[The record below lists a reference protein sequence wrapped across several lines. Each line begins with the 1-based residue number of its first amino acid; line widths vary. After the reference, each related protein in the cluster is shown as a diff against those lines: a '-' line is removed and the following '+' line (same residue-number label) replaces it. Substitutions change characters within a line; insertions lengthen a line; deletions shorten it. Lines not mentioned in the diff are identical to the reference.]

1 MGMGHS
7 SVTSLQVLV
16 NVKLVNEFAKRLILL
31 PMQENTTVILLTAEK
46 STSPER
52 VEQAIAGLHLA
63 FRVPVQYI
71 ETDESAEW
79 ENSHS
84 VICTRKPGNLW
95 KAMARATEE
104 MKATFACV
112 LATPVSGSMLGGGMS
127 SRIGKFA
134 CSVIYLNPQSN
145 WCKPQAILMHLGTLS
160 ESRQKLYPVSLLSK
174 AFFAPVNIVGL
185 TSSKSQEDENYLAIY
200 CRQAEEYMAKKGV
213 SASRKEQQIGTD
225 VTARLLELSG
235 AQGCHWLS
243 ILNETDS
250 DRMFKTSMVQHIC
263 NKATVPLMITPRQ
276 EVIGMG
282 GSGY

>member
-1 MGMGHS
+1 M
-7 SVTSLQVLV
+7 LV
-16 NVKLVNEFAKRLILL
+16 NVKLVNEFAMRLILL

-71 ETDESAEW
+71 ETNESAEW

-84 VICTRKPGNLW
+84 VICTRKPGKLW
-95 KAMARATEE
+95 KAMAGAAEE
-104 MKATFACV
+104 MKATFACI
-112 LATPVSGSMLGGGMS
+112 LAPSVSGSMLGGGMGS
-127 SRIGKFA
+127 FIGKFT
-134 CSVIYLNPQSN
+134 CSVIFMNPQSN
-145 WCKPQAILMHLGTLS
+145 WCKPQAVLMHLGTLS

-213 SASRKEQQIGTD
+213 RASCKEQQIGTD
-225 VTARLLELSG
+225 VTARLLELSS

-243 ILNETDS
+243 VLNETDS
-250 DRMFKTSMVQHIC
+250 DRMFKTSMVQHVC
-263 NKATVPLMITPRQ
+263 NKATVPLLITPRQ
-276 EVIGMG
+276 EVVGMG

>member
-84 VICTRKPGNLW
+84 VICTRKPGKLW
-95 KAMARATEE
+95 KAMAGAAEE
-104 MKATFACV
+104 MKATFACI
-112 LATPVSGSMLGGGMS
+112 LAPSVSGSMLGGGMGS
-127 SRIGKFA
+127 FIGKFT
-134 CSVIYLNPQSN
+134 CSVIFMNPQSN
-145 WCKPQAILMHLGTLS
+145 WCKPHAVLMHLGTLS

-213 SASRKEQQIGTD
+213 RASCKEQQIGTD
-225 VTARLLELSG
+225 VTARLLELSS

-243 ILNETDS
+243 VLNETDS
-250 DRMFKTSMVQHIC
+250 DRMFKTSMVQHVC
-263 NKATVPLMITPRQ
+263 NKATVPLLITPRQ
-276 EVIGMG
+276 EVVGMG